1 MAKKAKPLEFV
12 LTQDLGELAQKIA
25 GTIEDNDYDV
35 DVDSSFDGN
44 YNIEVSKKSG
54 MKFLGLAEEYKITLK
69 QENGKGKFRFSE
81 DWFGTNWLF
90 IVGGFLIGIP
100 FITGLIGFIGRE
112 KKKKKVFNLA
122 ASCIK
127 ATQNPTKPPLR

>member
-25 GTIEDNDYDV
+25 GTIEDDDYDV

-54 MKFLGLAEEYKITLK
+54 MKFLGLAEEYKIKLK
-69 QENGKGKFRFSE
+69 QENGKGKLLLSD

-90 IVGGFLIGIP
+90 IVVGFFIWIP
-100 FITGLIGFIGRE
+100 FLTGLIGFMGNE

-127 ATQNPTKPPLR
+127 ATQNPAKTPLR

>member
-1 MAKKAKPLEFV
+1 MAKKTKPLEFV

-25 GTIEDNDYDV
+25 GTIEDNDYDTEM
-35 DVDSSFDGN
+35 DSSFDGN
-44 YNIEVSKKSG
+44 YNIEVSRKSG
-54 MKFLGLAEEYKITLK
+54 MKFFGLAEEYKIMLK
-69 QENGKGKFRFSE
+69 QENGKGKLRISD

-90 IVGGFLIGIP
+90 IVGGCIIWIP
-100 FITGLIGFIGRE
+100 FLTGLIGFTGRE

-127 ATQNPTKPPLR
+127 ATQNSAKPPLR